1 MSSTCTAGEMQI
13 GCCDWRTRSRPCK
26 DDVGRGEQHLRRG
39 RGEWCAVCAVYALC
53 VQLPRDL
60 RSFSFLRKRR
70 QFGQGRIPQL
80 VGSGT
85 DGLPLLPL
93 SSLARKDEATGVCMG
108 WIWDGLFGR

>member
-1 MSSTCTAGEMQI
+1 MMSGGGNGTC
-13 GCCDWRTRSRPCK
+13 D
-26 DDVGRGEQHLRRG
+26 
-39 RGEWCAVCAVYALC
+39 AVAVSGVRC